1 MQVPLLYG
9 WPNNQLLHVHNVDMS
24 HQQYL
29 VQPAAEHRAR
39 PLSPIR
45 DQSRLK
51 EAYAR
56 TESVF
61 DRLRRSVPTEPRS
74 VLRFV
79 DTYMSTPWVQ
89 RGGEATRAWWC
100 EVLGPLLNVDI
111 EP

>member
-9 WPNNQLLHVHNVDMS
+9 WPNNQLLHVHNVDMF

-29 VQPAAEHRAR
+29 VQPAAEQRAR

-61 DRLRRSVPTEPRS
+61 DRLRRSVPTKPPACAPICGYLH
-74 VLRFV
+74 VYTL
-79 DTYMSTPWVQ
+79 
-89 RGGEATRAWWC
+89 GATGR
-100 EVLGPLLNVDI
+100 
-111 EP
+111 